1 MRTFTRLAA
10 IAALTMSVAAC
21 EAQCSVS
28 TASLSEEAMA
38 SAVNPETKAPVAQ
51 VTSFAPDASTI
62 YATAKLTSAP
72 EGTKVKA
79 EFHFLEG
86 GDRQIAQDEVA
97 ADGTRYVMF
106 TLSPPTNGWPSGQY
120 ETRFFLNGKEGKR
133 LPFNIATRA
142 AAPEVP
148 TPTPAPAPT
157 AAPTPP
163 AAPPPAV
170 AQTAPRPAAPAAPQ
184 TPTRAAA
191 GLKTF
196 RDDAFGFSL
205 ELPDTFTY
213 RVTPQKHYMFEGPK
227 GSDAYELSIILQF
240 VTKSQNPG
248 SSAEAQLRGLAD
260 ELARAPNGTIRTRD
274 TIPVGGTTAPFV
286 SATYDAKDSGGTVVP
301 FGHTQMV
308 VDHGAYYY
316 LISYS
321 GPLEIFKKYM
331 PTFEHLIESWTF
343 TR

>member
-1 MRTFTRLAA
+1 
-10 IAALTMSVAAC
+10 
-21 EAQCSVS
+21 
-28 TASLSEEAMA
+28 EEAMA
-38 SAVNPETKAPVAQ
+38 SAVNPETKAPIAQ

-79 EFHFLEG
+79 EFHYLEG
-86 GDRQIAQDEVA
+86 GDRQIAQDEVT

-142 AAPEVP
+142 AAPEAP
-148 TPTPAPAPT
+148 TPT
-157 AAPTPP
+157 AAP
-163 AAPPPAV
+163 APPPAR
-170 AQTAPRPAAPAAPQ
+170 AQ
-184 TPTRAAA
+184 TPTRAAT